1 MTESKGNGKRRC
13 TSDGMIDI
21 VAIVLNL
28 DYKRLSVMC
37 KKSIIPKMCNAWK
50 TSDGADDHEILAV

>member
-1 MTESKGNGKRRC
+1 MGKEAGRC
-13 TSDGMIDI
+13 TSDGMMSI

-37 KKSIIPKMCNAWK
+37 KKSIIPKMCNAGSRRLTGTFRCVAK
-50 TSDGADDHEILAV
+50 EVK